1 MLKITNSLSNKKEE
15 LIPVNEGL
23 IKMYTCGP
31 TVYYYQHIG
40 NMRAYIFMDSLRRTI
55 KYNGLKINGVM
66 NITDVGH
73 LTSDQDEGDDK
84 MEVAAKRENKSPY
97 EIAKFYTDIF
107 FHDLKLLNIDVPEN
121 ITYATKYVPQM
132 IEFIKGLEKKGYTYR
147 LEDGIYFDVKSFT
160 GYGQLSQKDL
170 SKTGNARIEENPNKH
185 HPFDFALWKFVPD
198 NHIMK
203 WPSPWGIGCPGWH
216 IECSAM
222 SRDILGD
229 KIDIHTGGID
239 HKTVHHEDEIAQND
253 ALAGHRVVQHW
264 MHNEFLL
271 VDGGKMSKSL
281 GNVYTI
287 ADLQQKGFDPLDFK
301 YFCLNTHYSKKINF
315 TFEGLKASA
324 MGYKKLKANLKEH
337 YLGHFK
343 ADEDKLNE
351 YKEKFLNAINDD
363 LNSPLAIGILWTML
377 KNEPKSRGV
386 YNTAIMFDKALGLNL
401 EIKEEDEDEIVDTIP
416 QNVKDLAESR
426 LQARLAK
433 KWEES
438 DRLRDKIKELGFEI
452 KDNKDGYTIEKI
464 N

>member
-1 MLKITNSLSNKKEE
+1 MLKLYNSLTNKKEE
-15 LIPVNEGL
+15 LKPVEEGL
-23 IKMYTCGP
+23 VKMYTCGP

-55 KYNGLKINGVM
+55 KYNGYKIKGVM

-73 LTSDQDEGDDK
+73 LTSDEDSGEDK
-84 MEVAAKRENKSPY
+84 MEKAAKKENKSPY
-97 EIAKFYTDIF
+97 EIAKFYSDIYF
-107 FHDLKLLNIDVPEN
+107 DDLKALNIDIPEH
-121 ITYATKYVPQM
+121 ITPATKYIPQM
-132 IEFIKGLEKKGYTYR
+132 IDFVKGLEKKGYTYR
-147 LEDGIYFDVKSFT
+147 IEDGIYFDVKSFP

-170 SKTGNARIEENPNKH
+170 DKPGNARIEENANKH

-203 WPSPWGIGCPGWH
+203 WDSPWGVGCPGWH

-222 SRDILGD
+222 GRDLLGD
-229 KIDIHTGGID
+229 KFDIHTGGID

-253 ALAGHRVVQHW
+253 ALAGHKVVNTW

-287 ADLQQKGFDPLDFK
+287 ANLRERGFNALDFK
-301 YFCLNTHYSKKINF
+301 FFCLNTHYSKKINF

-324 MGYKKLKANLKEH
+324 MGYKKLKANLLEHLNGTEKVDKE
-337 YLGHFK
+337 K
-343 ADEDKLNE
+343 IEE
-351 YKEKFLNAINDD
+351 YKQKFLEAINDD
-363 LNSPLAIGILWTML
+363 LNFPLAIGVMWTMVR
-377 KNEPKSRGV
+377 NEPKSKQV
-386 YNTAIMFDKALGLNL
+386 YDTVLQFDKALGLGLDNL
-401 EIKEEDEDEIVDTIP
+401 VKNEEKQEETIP

-426 LQARLAK
+426 LAARQAK

-438 DRLRDKIKELGFEI
+438 DRLRDKIKELGYAI
-452 KDNKDGYTIEKI
+452 KDSKDGYELEKI
-464 N
+464 

>member
-1 MLKITNSLSNKKEE
+1 MLKLHNSLTNKKEVFK
-15 LIPVNEGL
+15 PVEEGL
-23 IKMYTCGP
+23 VKMYTCGP

-55 KYNGLKINGVM
+55 KYNGYKINGVM

-73 LTSDQDEGDDK
+73 LTSDEDSGEDK
-84 MEVAAKRENKSPY
+84 MEKAAKRENKSPY
-97 EIAKFYTDIF
+97 EIAKFYSDIYF
-107 FHDLKLLNIDVPEN
+107 DDLKQLNIDLPEH
-121 ITYATKYVPQM
+121 ITPATQYIEQM
-132 IEFIKGLEKKGYTYR
+132 INFVKGLEEKGYTYR
-147 LEDGIYFDVKSFT
+147 IEDGIYFDVKSFV

-170 SKTGNARIEENPNKH
+170 DKPGNARIEENANKH

-203 WPSPWGIGCPGWH
+203 WDSPWGVGCPGWH

-229 KIDIHTGGID
+229 RFDIHTGGID

-253 ALAGHRVVQHW
+253 ALAGHRVVNTW

-287 ADLQQKGFDPLDFK
+287 ANLKERGFNPLDFK

-324 MGYKKLKANLKEH
+324 MGYKKLKANLLEH
-337 YLGHFK
+337 KNGAEK
-343 ADEDKLNE
+343 VEEEKLNE
-351 YKEKFLNAINDD
+351 YKQKFLDAINDD
-363 LNSPLAIGILWTML
+363 LNFPLAIGILWTML
-377 KNEPKSRGV
+377 KNEPKSKQV
-386 YNTAIMFDKALGLNL
+386 YETVLLFDKALGLKL
-401 EIKEEDEDEIVDTIP
+401 DEVEEEAPSTTEAVP
-416 QNVKDLAESR
+416 QNIKDLAEQR
-426 LQARLAK
+426 LLARQSKNWA
-433 KWEES
+433 ES
-438 DRLRDKIKELGFEI
+438 DRLRDKIKELGYAI
-452 KDNKDGYTIEKI
+452 KDSKDGYELEKL
-464 N
+464 

>member
-1 MLKITNSLSNKKEE
+1 MLKLHNSLTNKKEVFK
-15 LIPVNEGL
+15 PVEEGL
-23 IKMYTCGP
+23 VKMYTCGP

-55 KYNGLKINGVM
+55 KYNGYKINGVM

-73 LTSDQDEGDDK
+73 LTSDEDSGEDK
-84 MEVAAKRENKSPY
+84 MEKAAKRENKSPY
-97 EIAKFYTDIF
+97 EIAKFYSDIYF
-107 FHDLKLLNIDVPEN
+107 DDLKQLNIDLPEH
-121 ITYATKYVPQM
+121 ITPATQYIEQM
-132 IEFIKGLEKKGYTYR
+132 INFVKGLEEKGYTYR
-147 LEDGIYFDVKSFT
+147 IEDGIYFDVKSFA

-170 SKTGNARIEENPNKH
+170 DKPGNARIEENANKH

-203 WPSPWGIGCPGWH
+203 WDSPWGVGCPGWH

-229 KIDIHTGGID
+229 RFDIHTGGID

-253 ALAGHRVVQHW
+253 ALAGHRVVNTW

-287 ADLQQKGFDPLDFK
+287 ANLKERGFNPLDFK

-324 MGYKKLKANLKEH
+324 MGYKKLKANLLEH
-337 YLGHFK
+337 KNGVEK
-343 ADEDKLNE
+343 VEEEKLNE
-351 YKEKFLNAINDD
+351 YKQKFLDAINDD
-363 LNSPLAIGILWTML
+363 LNFPLAIGILWTML
-377 KNEPKSRGV
+377 KNEPKSKQV
-386 YNTAIMFDKALGLNL
+386 YETVLLFDKALGLKL
-401 EIKEEDEDEIVDTIP
+401 DEVEEETLSTTEAVP
-416 QNVKDLAESR
+416 QNIKDLAEQR
-426 LQARLAK
+426 LIARQSKNWA
-433 KWEES
+433 ES
-438 DRLRDKIKELGFEI
+438 DRLRDKIKELGYAI
-452 KDNKDGYTIEKI
+452 KDSKDGYELEKL
-464 N
+464 